1 MWVAHST
8 LYDWYNQTE
17 CGQQRNHFSI
27 NPSTRRKDTIVQS
40 VSNGVFN
47 CFSNRPFV
55 HCTFSL
61 CTEYK
66 IFIHLN
72 IIEKWIFS
80 RKTIILNSNDITIFS
95 RKRISV
101 TLCPAN
107 NFSRF
112 SSSLLVSCLKV
123 CTTVMYR
130 GYFPQ
135 RVDKVK
141 RSLASET
148 LGTTEYFLNA
158 DLWWNTTGWR
168 HVCDARSTRNEIRTL
183 EILFSNWR
191 EE

>member
-1 MWVAHST
+1 M
-8 LYDWYNQTE
+8 
-17 CGQQRNHFSI
+17 
-27 NPSTRRKDTIVQS
+27 
-40 VSNGVFN
+40 
-47 CFSNRPFV
+47 
-55 HCTFSL
+55 
-61 CTEYK
+61 
-66 IFIHLN
+66 HLN
-72 IIEKWIFS
+72 AIEKWIFS

-148 LGTTEYFLNA
+148 LAEYFLNA
-158 DLWWNTTGWR
+158 DLWWNMKTRVRRSFSEKRDTNAWNFVFQLARRIRLLVCWR
-168 HVCDARSTRNEIRTL
+168 FYNVGIKENF
-183 EILFSNWR
+183 LFFLIIAIIIGI
-191 EE
+191 